1 MGKAVRVL
9 ITGGRGFA
17 GRHTIDHLLETTD
30 WEIVALDSPRGNS
43 ANRERVTRLYHDL
56 RAPISWQ
63 LDEAIGE
70 VDCVL
75 HLAASADVHAFLKE
89 GPVNHVLNNIN
100 SILTMLEWA
109 RERRNLTHFVLAST
123 NEVYGPSMFTGGE
136 MEWSAIA
143 PPTPYSGSKAAQE
156 ALAIAWWRTYGVP
169 LVITNTMQLFGLD
182 QPAERFIPSVVQRI
196 AANEPV
202 DVYGKRNSE
211 GDWISASRCWT
222 HVRNYADALR
232 WLLGEPPQRWPRFT
246 KPSRWNIAGPEVSCR
261 ELIIAIGH
269 YMGKQPTLNWI
280 ESNDARPGH
289 ELRYALDTSKIT
301 DAGWTPP
308 YVFDAVLRGTVQAI
322 ASRLGF
328 NG

>member
-9 ITGGRGFA
+9 ITGSHGFA
-17 GRHTIDHLLETTD
+17 GRHTLSHLLATTD
-30 WEIVALDSPRGNS
+30 WHIVTLDSLRHEAYADS
-43 ANRERVTRLYHDL
+43 HVTRLVHDL
-56 RAPISWQ
+56 RKPIPRWM
-63 LDEAIGE
+63 DDWIGP
-70 VDCVL
+70 VDAVL
-75 HLAASADVHAFLKE
+75 HLAASADVHEFLKT
-89 GPVNHVLNNIN
+89 PRKLVINNVN
-100 SILTMLEWA
+100 STLTMLEWA
-109 RERRNLTHFVLAST
+109 RRRHLSHFVLAST

-182 QPAERFIPSVVQRI
+182 QPAERFIPSVVRRI
-196 AANEPV
+196 AADEPV
-202 DVYGKRNSE
+202 DVYGKCNSE
-211 GDWISASRCWT
+211 GDWVSASRCWT

-322 ASRLGF
+322 ASRLGY